1 MRGLDPSLIVLSYNN
16 RVRNG
21 KGKTLMKR
29 MFLFLIS
36 ILLLTACK
44 VTVEEQLPV
53 EGKEEAIVDEKEKT
67 TPSDE
72 KEVTAPPK
80 ENEEE
85 YRLKI
90 KGESPKLSKKAWDSM
105 QQWREDMYH
114 FTAEHETVYLNGPN
128 KKMVALTFDDG
139 PDDVVTPQIIDI
151 LNDFGVKGSFFFIG
165 SEIEKNREIV
175 QKTDASGHLVLN
187 HSYHHNEMTKLTE
200 EEMAKEI
207 ETTDKAI
214 EAIIGKKP
222 SILRTPYG
230 DTDERV
236 VKVASEAGHT
246 IVLWSIDTLDWS
258 HHDANKTVKNVVE
271 NVRNG
276 DIILMHSAS
285 IHGENSKALP
295 ILIEE
300 LKVSGFELVDL
311 ATLLNIDAY
320 KLE

>member
-1 MRGLDPSLIVLSYNN
+1 
-16 RVRNG
+16 
-21 KGKTLMKR
+21 MKR
-29 MFLFLIS
+29 MFLFFVC
-36 ILLLTACK
+36 ILLLTACMND
-44 VTVEEQLPV
+44 VTVEEQLPEV
-53 EGKEEAIVDEKEKT
+53 GKEEAIVDEQET
-67 TPSDE
+67 IPSND

-80 ENEEE
+80 ENVEE

-90 KGESPKLSKKAWDSM
+90 RGNSPKLSKKAWDSM

-114 FTAEHETVYLNGPN
+114 FAAEHETVHINGPN
-128 KKMVALTFDDG
+128 QKMVALTFDDG
-139 PDDVVTPQIIDI
+139 PDDVVTPQIVEI
-151 LNDFGVKGSFFFIG
+151 LNEYEVKGSFFFIG
-165 SEIEKNREIV
+165 SEIEKNREVV

-200 EEMAKEI
+200 EEMAEEI

-236 VKVASEAGHT
+236 VKVASKAGQK

-258 HHDANKTVKNVVE
+258 HNDSNRTVKNVVE

-285 IHGENSKALP
+285 VHGENSKALP

-300 LKVSGFELVDL
+300 LKASGFEIVDL